1 MGPIIGPILVTKG
14 PENSVSTM
22 THETALH
29 AIISLVIQGT
39 LITFLYALAALG
51 LAVVFGLIGVINMA
65 HGAMITLGAYFTWAC
80 LSAGFPFVL
89 AVMVA
94 VLGVGLVGLIV
105 EHVLIRHFY
114 DKPFETLLLTW
125 GLFLILTELIKI
137 AFGSDI
143 RTIPT
148 PLPDAVNILGFHIPE
163 YEAVV
168 ALLSAVLLG
177 LTGLVFYKT
186 SYGIKIR
193 ALTQNREVAGL
204 LGLNVAATYK
214 VAFVAGAMLAG
225 LAGALMAPLL
235 SIDPTI
241 GNIYLVRSFFVV
253 IVGGIGQLLGG
264 TLAGSFLIGGSQTI
278 FAAFSSQVIAQT
290 VVFALAIVVLRFRP
304 TGVFKEK

>member
-1 MGPIIGPILVTKG
+1 
-14 PENSVSTM
+14 M
-22 THETALH
+22 THETVFH
-29 AIISLVIQGT
+29 AILSLAIQGT
-39 LITFLYALAALG
+39 LITFVYALAALG

-65 HGAMITLGAYFTWAC
+65 HGAMITLGAYFTWAG
-80 LSAGFPFVL
+80 LSAGLPFAL
-89 AVMVA
+89 AVLVA
-94 VLGVGLVGLIV
+94 VAGVGLVGLIV
-105 EHVLIRHFY
+105 EHALIRHFY

-148 PLPDAVNILGFHIPE
+148 PLPSAIAFLGFHIPE
-163 YEAVV
+163 YEALV
-168 ALLSAVLLG
+168 ALLSAVLLAVI
-177 LTGLVFYKT
+177 GLVFYKT

-193 ALTQNREVAGL
+193 ALNQNREVAGL

-214 VAFVAGAMLAG
+214 IVFVAGAMLAG
-225 LAGALMAPLL
+225 LAGALMSPIL

-278 FAAFSSQVIAQT
+278 FGAFSSQVIAQT
-290 VVFALAIVVLRFRP
+290 IVFALAIVVLRFRP

>member
-1 MGPIIGPILVTKG
+1 
-14 PENSVSTM
+14 M
-22 THETALH
+22 THETVFH
-29 AIISLVIQGT
+29 AILSLVIQGT
-39 LITFLYALAALG
+39 LITFVYALAALG

-65 HGAMITLGAYFTWAC
+65 HGAMITLGAYFTWAG
-80 LSAGFPFVL
+80 LSAGLPFAL
-89 AVMVA
+89 AVLVA
-94 VLGVGLVGLIV
+94 VAGVGLVGLIV
-105 EHVLIRHFY
+105 EHALIRHFY

-148 PLPDAVNILGFHIPE
+148 PLPSAIAFLGFHIPE
-163 YEAVV
+163 YEALV
-168 ALLSAVLLG
+168 ALLSAVLLAVI
-177 LTGLVFYKT
+177 GLVFYKT

-214 VAFVAGAMLAG
+214 IVFVAGAMLAG
-225 LAGALMAPLL
+225 FAGALMSPIL

-278 FAAFSSQVIAQT
+278 FGAFSSQVIAQT
-290 VVFALAIVVLRFRP
+290 IVFALAIVVLRFRP

>member
-1 MGPIIGPILVTKG
+1 
-14 PENSVSTM
+14 M
-22 THETALH
+22 THESMFH
-29 AIISLVIQGT
+29 AIVALAIQGT
-39 LITFLYALAALG
+39 LITFVFALAALG

-80 LSAGFPFVL
+80 LAAGLPFAL
-89 AVMVA
+89 AVLVA
-94 VLGVGLVGLIV
+94 MIGVGLVGLIV
-105 EHVLIRHFY
+105 EHALIRHFY

-148 PLPDAVNILGFHIPE
+148 PLPSAVEILGFHVPE

-168 ALLSAVLLG
+168 ALLSAALLG
-177 LTGLVFYKT
+177 AIGLVFYKT

-214 VAFVAGAMLAG
+214 IVFVAGAMLAG
-225 LAGALMAPLL
+225 LAGALMSPIL

-278 FAAFSSQVIAQT
+278 FAVFSSQVIAQT
-290 VVFALAIVVLRFRP
+290 IVFALAIVVLRFRP

>member
-1 MGPIIGPILVTKG
+1 
-14 PENSVSTM
+14 M
-22 THETALH
+22 THESVFH
-29 AIISLVIQGT
+29 AILSLVIQGT
-39 LITFLYALAALG
+39 LITFVYALAALG

-65 HGAMITLGAYFTWAC
+65 HGAMITLGAYFTWAG
-80 LSAGFPFVL
+80 LSAGLPFAL
-89 AVMVA
+89 AVLVA
-94 VLGVGLVGLIV
+94 VAGVGLVGLIV
-105 EHVLIRHFY
+105 EHALIRHFY

-148 PLPDAVNILGFHIPE
+148 PLPSAIAFLGFHIPE
-163 YEAVV
+163 YEALV
-168 ALLSAVLLG
+168 ALLSAVLLAVI
-177 LTGLVFYKT
+177 GLVFYKT

-214 VAFVAGAMLAG
+214 IVFVAGAMLAG
-225 LAGALMAPLL
+225 LAGALMSPIL

-278 FAAFSSQVIAQT
+278 FGAFSSQVIAQT
-290 VVFALAIVVLRFRP
+290 IVFALAIVVLRFRP

>member
-1 MGPIIGPILVTKG
+1 
-14 PENSVSTM
+14 M
-22 THETALH
+22 THETVFH
-29 AIISLVIQGT
+29 AILSLVIQGT
-39 LITFLYALAALG
+39 LITFVYALAELG

-65 HGAMITLGAYFTWAC
+65 HGAMITLGAYFTWAG
-80 LSAGFPFVL
+80 LSAGLPFAL
-89 AVMVA
+89 AVLVA
-94 VLGVGLVGLIV
+94 VAGVGLVGLIV
-105 EHVLIRHFY
+105 EHALIRHFY

-148 PLPDAVNILGFHIPE
+148 PLPSAIAFLGFHIPE
-163 YEAVV
+163 YEALV
-168 ALLSAVLLG
+168 ALLSAVLLAVI
-177 LTGLVFYKT
+177 GLVFYKT

-214 VAFVAGAMLAG
+214 IVFVAGAMLAA
-225 LAGALMAPLL
+225 LAGALMSPIL

-278 FAAFSSQVIAQT
+278 FGAFSSQVIAQT
-290 VVFALAIVVLRFRP
+290 IVFALAIVVLRFRP

>member
-1 MGPIIGPILVTKG
+1 
-14 PENSVSTM
+14 M
-22 THETALH
+22 THETVFHTIL
-29 AIISLVIQGT
+29 SLVIQGT
-39 LITFLYALAALG
+39 LITFVYALAALG

-65 HGAMITLGAYFTWAC
+65 HGAMITLGAYFTWAG
-80 LSAGFPFVL
+80 LSAGLPFAL
-89 AVMVA
+89 AVLVA
-94 VLGVGLVGLIV
+94 VAGVGLVGLIV
-105 EHVLIRHFY
+105 EHALIRHFY

-125 GLFLILTELIKI
+125 GLFLILTELIKF

-148 PLPDAVNILGFHIPE
+148 PLPSAIAFLGFHIPE
-163 YEAVV
+163 YEALV
-168 ALLSAVLLG
+168 ALLSAVLLAVI
-177 LTGLVFYKT
+177 GLVFYKT

-214 VAFVAGAMLAG
+214 IVFVAGAMLAG
-225 LAGALMAPLL
+225 LAGALMSPIL

-278 FAAFSSQVIAQT
+278 FGAFSSQVIAQT
-290 VVFALAIVVLRFRP
+290 IVFALAIVVLRFRP

>member
-1 MGPIIGPILVTKG
+1 MKG
-14 PENSVSTM
+14 SENNVSTM

-29 AIISLVIQGT
+29 AIIALVIQGT
-39 LITFLYALAALG
+39 LITFVYALAALG

-80 LSAGFPFVL
+80 LTAGFPFVL
-89 AVMVA
+89 AVLVA

-148 PLPDAVNILGFHIPE
+148 PLPDAVHVLGFHIPE

-177 LTGLVFYKT
+177 ATGLIFYKT

-225 LAGALMAPLL
+225 LAGALMAPIL

-278 FAAFSSQVIAQT
+278 FAAVSSQVIAQT
-290 VVFALAIVVLRFRP
+290 IVFALAIVVLRFRP

>member
-1 MGPIIGPILVTKG
+1 
-14 PENSVSTM
+14 M
-22 THETALH
+22 THESVFH
-29 AIISLVIQGT
+29 AILSLAIQGT
-39 LITFLYALAALG
+39 LITFVYALAALG

-65 HGAMITLGAYFTWAC
+65 HGAMITLGAYFTWAG
-80 LSAGFPFVL
+80 LSAGLPFAL
-89 AVMVA
+89 AVLVA
-94 VLGVGLVGLIV
+94 VAGVGLVGLIV
-105 EHVLIRHFY
+105 EHALIRHFY

-148 PLPDAVNILGFHIPE
+148 PLPSAIAFLGFHIPE
-163 YEAVV
+163 YEALV
-168 ALLSAVLLG
+168 ALLSAVLLAVI
-177 LTGLVFYKT
+177 GLVFYKT

-214 VAFVAGAMLAG
+214 IVFVAGAMLAG
-225 LAGALMAPLL
+225 LAGALMSPIL

-278 FAAFSSQVIAQT
+278 FGAFSSQVIAQT
-290 VVFALAIVVLRFRP
+290 IVFALAIVVLRFRP

>member
-1 MGPIIGPILVTKG
+1 
-14 PENSVSTM
+14 M
-22 THETALH
+22 THETVFH
-29 AIISLVIQGT
+29 AILSLVIQGT
-39 LITFLYALAALG
+39 LITFVYALAALG

-80 LSAGFPFVL
+80 LSAGLPFAL
-89 AVMVA
+89 AVLVA
-94 VLGVGLVGLIV
+94 VAGVGLVGLIV
-105 EHVLIRHFY
+105 EHTLIRHFY

-148 PLPDAVNILGFHIPE
+148 PLPSAIAFLGFHIPE
-163 YEAVV
+163 YEALV
-168 ALLSAVLLG
+168 ALLSAVLLAVI
-177 LTGLVFYKT
+177 GLVFYKT

-204 LGLNVAATYK
+204 LGLNVATTYK
-214 VAFVAGAMLAG
+214 IVFVAGAMLAG
-225 LAGALMAPLL
+225 LAGALMSPIL

-278 FAAFSSQVIAQT
+278 FGAFSSQVIAQT
-290 VVFALAIVVLRFRP
+290 IVFALAIVVLRFRP